1 MCTPRHSVQSGTEAP
16 VGSCDESRLLE
27 SVMKAVWLAH
37 PVFDFPVCAARRASL
52 TVQILPIYISRARRV
67 CHEYL
72 SVTSV
77 FLRVF
82 SFTASFPFSCVKGRS
97 AGSLLTLEGS
107 SRGAVTVAG
116 AKGPVA
122 RATAL
127 PPVQSTDGEHARKRA
142 RPLSC
147 TRLWKQP

>member
-1 MCTPRHSVQSGTEAP
+1 MCIPRHSVQSGTEAP
-16 VGSCDESRLLE
+16 EGSCDASRLLE
-27 SVMKAVWLAH
+27 SVMKTIGSPALSSTFPSAQLA
-37 PVFDFPVCAARRASL
+37 A
-52 TVQILPIYISRARRV
+52 LPSRANSVHLLFRSRQGR
-67 CHEYL
+67 HESL
-72 SVTSV
+72 SGTSV
-77 FLRVF
+77 FPRVF
-82 SFTASFPFSCVKGRS
+82 SVTTSFPFSCVKGRS

>member
-1 MCTPRHSVQSGTEAP
+1 
-16 VGSCDESRLLE
+16 
-27 SVMKAVWLAH
+27 MKAIWLAH

-52 TVQILPIYISRARRV
+52 PVQILPIYLFRSRQGR
-67 CHEYL
+67 HEYL
-72 SVTSV
+72 SGTSV
-77 FLRVF
+77 FPRVF
-82 SFTASFPFSCVKGRS
+82 SVTTSFPFSCVKGRS

-127 PPVQSTDGEHARKRA
+127 PPVQSIDGEHARKRA
-142 RPLSC
+142 RPLFC
-147 TRLWKQP
+147 TRLWEQL